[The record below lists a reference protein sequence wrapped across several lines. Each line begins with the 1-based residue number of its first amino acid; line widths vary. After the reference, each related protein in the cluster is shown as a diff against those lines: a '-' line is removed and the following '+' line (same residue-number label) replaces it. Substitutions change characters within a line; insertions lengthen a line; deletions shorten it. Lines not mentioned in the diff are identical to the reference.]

1 MKKLALLIIFS
12 LCCNIITAQEWI
24 DDASFDTAIA
34 GSSGFDDDRE
44 VVVIEFYA
52 NFNKD
57 NAFKDWEKLKGVKY
71 YRVDIA
77 KAPAAKKKYRIRMA
91 PTLIIFDKEG
101 YKFKV
106 FKAGLD
112 LLCPVQLPALQAAVE
127 QSKKESQF

>member
-1 MKKLALLIIFS
+1 MKKRASLMIFLLFS
-12 LCCNIITAQEWI
+12 CNIIGQNWI
-24 DDASFDTAIA
+24 DDTSFETAITN
-34 GSSGFDDDRE
+34 SSGFDDDRE

-57 NAFKDWEKLKGVKY
+57 NAFKDWDKLKGVKY

-77 KAPAAKKKYRIRMA
+77 KAPEAKKKYRVRMA

>member
-1 MKKLALLIIFS
+1 MKKRASLIIFLLFS
-12 LCCNIITAQEWI
+12 CNIIGQNWI
-24 DDASFDTAIA
+24 DDTFFETAITN
-34 GSSGFDDDRE
+34 SSGFDDDRE

-57 NAFKDWEKLKGVKY
+57 NAFKDWDKLKGVKY